1 MLEKLVGL
9 AGLVCSVSF
18 AQDLVEHNLPDDGYA
33 EVPLNFAFPYFGE
46 IYTTSWMGSNG
57 VIMLMSPTNTNDGAR
72 WSYCCNGQDLSK
84 VTSPSFVI
92 MPLWTDL
99 IGYNENARFYSQSG
113 DTWSRYIWKD
123 VSEYYYGNW
132 QNFNTF
138 ETTLN
143 SAGDITF
150 LYENVNITGHNVTV
164 GFTGD
169 MSEDGKYEQ
178 YYFDYGSTL
187 SDLPLDESYSITYYG
202 GYKSEEEKIV
212 EETIDKIIK
221 DSYGLT
227 EEEWTETETYQEEY
241 FDSEWNE
248 PYAEEVFLEELYSEP
263 EEEIVL
269 YDEPIE
275 EYYEETYYEEEKEE
289 ILIEEPTL
297 NNNTLSIVMDV
308 LRMDEEQLQAQVNN
322 SSVDLSTE
330 SLMNESLAMG
340 SLDSFL
346 SVDIQDYSSFNVQQ
360 DNAPQTQRASQQ
372 INTMS
377 TNDVNTM
384 LESFAEN
391 MQESGGFGDQTVAL
405 LLMNGTSNINDYY
418 NQQLPLQP
426 QFYIDREIYRINL
439 PDARNSVLRMNYNSS
454 QIYDE
459 MMDLQYGRN

>member
-1 MLEKLVGL
+1 MLKKLVGL
-9 AGLVCSVSF
+9 SGLICSISF

-33 EVPLNFAFPYFGE
+33 EVPLNFAFPYYGQLF
-46 IYTTSWMGSNG
+46 TTSWMGSNG
-57 VIMLMSPTNTNDGAR
+57 VIMLMSPTSTNDGAR

-150 LYENVNITGHNVTV
+150 LYENVNITGHDVTV

-169 MSEDGKYEQ
+169 MSEGKYQQ
-178 YYFDYGSTL
+178 YYFDSGATL

-202 GYKSEEEKIV
+202 GYQSEEEKIV
-212 EETIDKIIK
+212 EQTIDKIIK

-227 EEEWTETETYQEEY
+227 EEEWITNETYQEEY

-248 PYAEEVFLEELYSEP
+248 SYVEEVFLEELYYEP

-269 YDEPIE
+269 YDEPVE

-289 ILIEEPTL
+289 ILTEEPTL

-308 LRMDEEQLQAQVNN
+308 LRMDEEQLQSQLNN
-322 SSVDLSTE
+322 NAVDLSTE

-346 SVDIQDYSSFNVQQ
+346 SVDLQDYSSFNVQQ
-360 DNAPQTQRASQQ
+360 DVRPQTQRASQS
-372 INTMS
+372 INNMS
-377 TNDVNTM
+377 SNDVGELLN
-384 LESFAEN
+384 SFTEN

-405 LLMNGTSNINDYY
+405 LLMNGISNINDYY

-426 QFYIDREIYRINL
+426 QFYINREIYRINL
-439 PDARNSVLRMNYNSS
+439 PDARMSVLRMNYNSS

-459 MMDLQYGRN
+459 LVGQQYGRN

>member
-1 MLEKLVGL
+1 MLKKLVGL
-9 AGLVCSVSF
+9 TGLICSISF
-18 AQDLVEHNLPDDGYA
+18 AQELVEHNLPDDGYA
-33 EVPLNFAFPYFGE
+33 EVPLNFGFPYYGQLF
-46 IYTTSWMGSNG
+46 TTSWMGSNG
-57 VIMLMSPTNTNDGAR
+57 VLMLMDPTGTAGQ

-99 IGYNENARFYSQSG
+99 IGHSENARFYSQSG

-150 LYENVNITGHNVTV
+150 LYENVNITGHDVTV

-169 MSEDGKYEQ
+169 MSEDGKYQQ
-178 YYFDYGSTL
+178 YYFDSGATL

-202 GYKSEEEKIV
+202 GYQSEEEKIV
-212 EETIDKIIK
+212 EQTIDKIIK

-227 EEEWTETETYQEEY
+227 EEEWITNETYQEEY

-248 PYAEEVFLEELYSEP
+248 SYVEEVFLEELYYEP
-263 EEEIVL
+263 KEEVVL
-269 YDEPIE
+269 YDEPVE

-289 ILIEEPTL
+289 ILTEEPTL

-308 LRMDEEQLQAQVNN
+308 LRMDEEQLQSQLNN
-322 SSVDLSTE
+322 NTVDLSTE

-346 SVDIQDYSSFNVQQ
+346 SFDLQDYSSFNVQQ
-360 DNAPQTQRASQQ
+360 DVRPQTQRASQS
-372 INTMS
+372 INSMS
-377 TNDVNTM
+377 SNDVGQ
-384 LESFAEN
+384 LLDSFTEN

-405 LLMNGTSNINDYY
+405 LLMNGISNINDYY

-439 PDARNSVLRMNYNSS
+439 PDARMSVLRMNYNSS

-459 MMDLQYGRN
+459 LVGQQYGRN